1 MTEASTARFN
11 SEASSWD
18 QNPDVQSATNSA
30 FNEILRRIP
39 SLSLDNPAKPT
50 VLDLGAGTGLLSLL
64 LSPYTSQIL
73 SIDPSPTMISHLS
86 QKLSHKDSPKNI
98 TPLCA
103 LITSPSDPRLTLP
116 NTNTNSSPQKFDIII
131 SNLVLHHI
139 PNLSEFITLTHGLL
153 TPGGVICLTDFENLG
168 EESRKFHPEGKMDGV
183 ERHGLVRKEMEE
195 LLVTTGF
202 EDVKVEV
209 GWVMRKQVERWPGE
223 WGHDGNGKR
232 SEREDEEEV
241 CEMDFNF
248 LVVWGRK

>member
-50 VLDLGAGTGLLSLL
+50 LLDLGAGTGLLSLL

-86 QKLSHKDSPKNI
+86 QKLSKKDSPKNI

-103 LITSPSDPRLTLP
+103 LITSPSDPCLP
-116 NTNTNSSPQKFDIII
+116 NTQKKFDIII

-139 PNLSEFITLTHGLL
+139 PNLPEFITLTHGLL
-153 TPGGVICLTDFENLG
+153 NPGGVICLTDFENVG
-168 EESRKFHPEGKMDGV
+168 EESRKFHPEGKMGGV

-195 LLVTTGF
+195 LLITTGF

-223 WGHDGNGKR
+223 WGDGGNGRTESK
-232 SEREDEEEV
+232 DGEEV